1 MNQAAQVFFSRQ
13 VLGALPAVENVKFN
27 HPLPGHRFAS
37 IAFGYPNAHQGRTP
51 DPRTTLDIYAYAFDK
66 NKREAQEK
74 LGRVRGL

>member
-1 MNQAAQVFFSRQ
+1 MNQAAQGVFSRQ
-13 VLGALPAVENVKFN
+13 VLGALPAGKNAGFN

>member
-1 MNQAAQVFFSRQ
+1 MIQATQFFFSQ
-13 VLGALPAVENVKFN
+13 YVLGALPAGENVGFN
-27 HPLPGHRFAS
+27 HHLPGHRFAS

-74 LGRVRGL
+74 LGRVREL